1 MCSDGS
7 VSDLDC
13 ISTPS
18 EPNSA
23 SMVSVTHGR
32 PAMISQHPAKN
43 VPLPAE
49 TSNAQNGMQSLE
61 YYSFFVRSVRLYEII
76 HKTMI
81 AFYDGS
87 QGNRPKE
94 KESHFDLEGLDVED
108 EDLDRVVQLD
118 RCISRWQSKLPDH
131 LRWELLEL
139 NKDEIARRQAVI
151 LRMRYASSTF
161 TAIHGN

>member
-1 MCSDGS
+1 
-7 VSDLDC
+7 
-13 ISTPS
+13 
-18 EPNSA
+18 
-23 SMVSVTHGR
+23 MVSVTHGR
-32 PAMISQHPAKN
+32 PAMISQYPAKD
-43 VPLPAE
+43 VPHPAE
-49 TSNAQNGMQSLE
+49 TSNAQNGMQGLE

-87 QGNRPKE
+87 QGNRTKE
-94 KESHFDLEGLDVED
+94 KESHFDLEGVDGED

-131 LRWELLEL
+131 IRWELLES

-151 LRMRYASSTF
+151 LRMRYVSSTS
-161 TAIHGN
+161 TAFHND